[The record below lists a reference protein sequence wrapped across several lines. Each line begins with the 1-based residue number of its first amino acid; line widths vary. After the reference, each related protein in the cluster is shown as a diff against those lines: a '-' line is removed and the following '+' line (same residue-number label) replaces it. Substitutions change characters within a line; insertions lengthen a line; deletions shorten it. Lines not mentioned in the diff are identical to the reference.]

1 MPSSTSSKRTLK
13 DTTIIPVPTKKQ
25 CSCFHDTGTKIM
37 EELRPELLRLTEELS
52 SSKET
57 VEYLC
62 SLVSLLQG
70 DVSGWRGKLV
80 AVKKWRDDCISDE
93 LRNILSHLNEGR

>member
-1 MPSSTSSKRTLK
+1 MSSSTSGKHTLK

-25 CSCFHDTGTKIM
+25 HSCFHDTGTKTM
-37 EELRPELLRLTEELS
+37 EELRAELLRLTEELS

-62 SLVSLLQG
+62 SLVTLLQG
-70 DVSGWRGKLV
+70 DVSSWRGKLF
-80 AVKKWRDDCISDE
+80 AVEKWRDDRISDE
-93 LRNILSHLNEGR
+93 LRNILSHLNGGH

>member
-1 MPSSTSSKRTLK
+1 MSSSTSGKHTLK

-25 CSCFHDTGTKIM
+25 CSCFHDTGTKTM
-37 EELRPELLRLTEELS
+37 EELRDELLRLTEELS

-57 VEYLC
+57 VEHLC

-70 DVSGWRGKLV
+70 DVSSWRSKLV
-80 AVKKWRDDCISDE
+80 AVEKWRDDRISDK